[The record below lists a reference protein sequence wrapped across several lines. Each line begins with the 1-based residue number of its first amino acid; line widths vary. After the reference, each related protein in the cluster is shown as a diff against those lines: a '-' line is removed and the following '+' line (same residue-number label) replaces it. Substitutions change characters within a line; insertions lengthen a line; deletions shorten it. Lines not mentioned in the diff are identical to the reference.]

1 MECVTIEVENK
12 SFNMDKNMIVIY
24 RPPNTETDVFIETIN
39 TFIEKM
45 KPENEYCYLMGDYNI
60 NILNVATQ
68 SATADFVDSMYSCGF
83 FPLIN
88 RATRLTTS
96 SATII
101 DNIFTNNLF
110 HAGTSVKEC
119 L

>member
-12 SFNMDKNMIVIY
+12 SFKMDKNMIVSVIY
-24 RPPNTETDVFIETIN
+24 RPPNTETGVFVETIN
-39 TFIEKM
+39 SFIEKI
-45 KPENEYCYLMGDYNI
+45 KPENKYCYLMGDYNI
-60 NILNVATQ
+60 NILNFATC
-68 SATADFVDSMYSCGF
+68 SATADFVDSMYSYGF

-88 RATRLTTS
+88 RPTRIKTS

-101 DNIFTNNLF
+101 FLPIIFSTPVHIF
-110 HAGTSVKEC
+110 KEY